1 VSSAFPRKG
10 VDICLDA
17 YFSTFDGS
25 SDVSL
30 ILKTFPNPHNEVGEL
45 LQSLRSQHP
54 NPPDVRWINRDIDEH
69 ELKGLFNLAG
79 LLCASG
85 TRKRVWT
92 SDRGGHG
99 RGVPVIA
106 PPTRGWRTSLPTRP
120 QITIPY
126 TVEEAQSHFDIPGS
140 VWAEPDTKQ
149 LGFEM
154 KHLVENPGSSE
165 LSARIAR
172 ARDLVAVEFS
182 WRGPFTA
189 GRASFQTLE
198 LNAAPIK
205 VAMVTTW
212 NSRCGVAENSRYNRR
227 PCADQVDFEIFRRRR
242 RPDHRTGSRAWRHPD
257 LEEPMGPRPSP
268 SFKMNSGSPT
278 QTCSTCNSTSAS
290 SSSADR
296 PVD

>member
-1 VSSAFPRKG
+1 VGNGVDPHDFDASIQALSWTTCERSHSSRELRVPRKG
-10 VDICLDA
+10 VDILLDA

-69 ELKGLFNLAG
+69 ELKGCSIWPAVMLHPARRRGF
-79 LLCASG
+79 
-85 TRKRVWT
+85 WT

-99 RGVPVIA
+99 RGSQSSP

-120 QITIPY
+120 AITIPY
-126 TVEEAQSHFDIPGS
+126 TVEKAQSHFDIPGS

-154 KHLVENPGSSE
+154 KAPRRNPGSSE

-182 WRGPFTA
+182 WERA
-189 GRASFQTLE
+189 VHRWRASFQT
-198 LNAAPIK
+198 
-205 VAMVTTW
+205 
-212 NSRCGVAENSRYNRR
+212 
-227 PCADQVDFEIFRRRR
+227 
-242 RPDHRTGSRAWRHPD
+242 
-257 LEEPMGPRPSP
+257 
-268 SFKMNSGSPT
+268 
-278 QTCSTCNSTSAS
+278 
-290 SSSADR
+290 
-296 PVD
+296 